1 VNAKLIREAVMS
13 TAKLGQ
19 YLATALLCAGAFTPS
34 PLAAEPAALRGY
46 NAPIGESS
54 ISGISSGAFM
64 AVQFGTAWSSIIKG
78 VGVVAGGP
86 YWCAKADAI
95 AWSFWYLG
103 GPASRAEGPC
113 MKGPASE
120 LTLSDFTAKADAEAS
135 ADGIDPLDN
144 LGRQKI
150 YLFHGYNDS
159 KVASAATDAA
169 ADFYRHYLHDANRA
183 NLFYQTALGAGHS
196 FVVAKQAGGVNA
208 CNANQAPFIDQCGYD
223 QAGIL
228 LQHIYGRL
236 NAPNSGQLA
245 GTVKSFDQSIYTKPL
260 PPDSLS
266 LADRGYVFV
275 PKDCEQEGAR
285 CRVHVVLHGCEQDE
299 GDVKRQFVDD
309 AGFNAWA
316 DNNHL
321 IVLYP
326 QTKASGF
333 WPTNWYACWDW
344 WGYVDYLDSYVTKS
358 GPQVKAIKAMLDAL
372 TAGAAP
378 PVETSVSS
386 AAAPEGLSVIDTSD
400 TAADLVW
407 SPVTGAA
414 TYRVSRAGADGGT
427 FQTIGD
433 VAGPSF
439 GDSGLTPQTTYRWHV
454 SAIANGAEGPASTD
468 TTATTRV
475 TPAPCDSPGSCP
487 VSK

>member
-1 VNAKLIREAVMS
+1 MD
-13 TAKLGQ
+13 TAKLRQ
-19 YLATALLCAGAFTPS
+19 CLAAALLCAGAFTPS
-34 PLAAEPAALRGY
+34 PLTAEPAALRGY

-64 AVQFGTAWSSIIKG
+64 AVQFGTAWSSVIKG

-95 AWSFWYLG
+95 AWSLWYLG
-103 GPASRAEGPC
+103 GPASRAEGAC
-113 MKGPASE
+113 LKGPASE

-135 ADGIDPLDN
+135 AGGIDPLDN
-144 LGRQKI
+144 LGGQKI

-159 KVASAATDAA
+159 KVARAATDAA
-169 ADFYRHYLHDANRA
+169 ADFYRHYLGDANRG
-183 NLFYQTALGAGHS
+183 NLFYQTTLGAGHS
-196 FVVAKQAGGVNA
+196 FVVAKPAGGLNA
-208 CNANQAPFIDQCGYD
+208 CNANQSPFINQCGYD
-223 QAGIL
+223 QAGII

-236 NAPNSGQLA
+236 NPPNPGQLA
-245 GTVKSFDQSIYTKPL
+245 GTVKIFDQSIYTKPL

-266 LADRGYVFV
+266 LDDRGYVFV
-275 PKDCEQEGAR
+275 PKDCEQESAR
-285 CRVHVVLHGCEQDE
+285 CRIHVALHGCKQDE
-299 GDVKRQFVDD
+299 GEVKRQFVDD
-309 AGFNAWA
+309 AGYNAWA

-326 QTKASGF
+326 QTKVSRF

-378 PVETSVSS
+378 PDETPASFP
-386 AAAPEGLSVIDTSD
+386 AAPDGLAVIDTSD

-407 SPVTGAA
+407 SPVAGAT
-414 TYRVSRAGADGGT
+414 TYRVSRASADGA
-427 FQTIGD
+427 FQTIRE

-454 SAIANGAEGPASTD
+454 SAIANGAAGPTSVD
-468 TTATTRV
+468 TAATTRA
-475 TPAPCDSPGSCP
+475 TPAPCGSPGSCP